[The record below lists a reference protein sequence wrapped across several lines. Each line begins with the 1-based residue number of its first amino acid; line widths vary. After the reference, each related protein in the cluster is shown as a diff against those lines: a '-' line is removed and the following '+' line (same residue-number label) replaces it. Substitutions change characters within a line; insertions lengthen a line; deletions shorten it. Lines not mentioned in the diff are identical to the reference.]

1 MNEREINQNKDTSY
15 QKKKNRKINKWGV
28 YISLILIIIGLV
40 WYGVNVG
47 LIPFTVIQEQAGPII
62 LVLIGLLILIRSLQT
77 KPNKK
82 IFFYFIF
89 QINQLDKEILQKYD
103 YIQIEVLYFNK
114 IQRLNHERF
123 TEKTFQ
129 HPRNIRV

>member
-1 MNEREINQNKDTSY
+1 MNEHEINQNKDTSY

-62 LVLIGLLILIRSLQT
+62 LVLIGLLILIRSL
-77 KPNKK
+77 
-82 IFFYFIF
+82 
-89 QINQLDKEILQKYD
+89 
-103 YIQIEVLYFNK
+103 
-114 IQRLNHERF
+114 
-123 TEKTFQ
+123 
-129 HPRNIRV
+129 

>member
-62 LVLIGLLILIRSLQT
+62 LVLIGLLILIRSL
-77 KPNKK
+77 
-82 IFFYFIF
+82 
-89 QINQLDKEILQKYD
+89 
-103 YIQIEVLYFNK
+103 
-114 IQRLNHERF
+114 
-123 TEKTFQ
+123 
-129 HPRNIRV
+129 